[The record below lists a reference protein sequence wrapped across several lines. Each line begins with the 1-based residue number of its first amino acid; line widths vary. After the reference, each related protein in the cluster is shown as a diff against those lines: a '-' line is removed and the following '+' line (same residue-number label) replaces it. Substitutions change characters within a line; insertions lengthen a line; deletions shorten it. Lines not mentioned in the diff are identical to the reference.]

1 MLMTLIQKEIM
12 HHILSVRFVAL
23 LLMCVL
29 LIPLTLSINYRKYS
43 QNLVDYQESVK
54 RSQAE
59 AKENPPNAQ
68 DPNVEVSKLFLKPTP
83 LSVFANGLEEALP
96 TYLGMTRNGV
106 RQSSTGL
113 AQASLSY
120 ALGNLDFLFIVGTV
134 FSLLALL
141 FTFDAVAGEREAG
154 TLRINLSNSL
164 PRDVF
169 LWSKLI
175 GGYLVFVVPF
185 LVSFL
190 LGLLLLVWQGF
201 PLGEPN
207 IALPVLSL
215 TLISLLYIA
224 VFFAIGVVISTYLD
238 NAKTALIVAFTFWV
252 FAVLIAP
259 RGAFV
264 VAKLI
269 SPTRTEQAVYMA
281 KTTLRNNLSKGKDE
295 KIWKKMSEVMGS
307 GRGTMGTT
315 PGMGAHLS
323 INLSD
328 PETTKKMDEI
338 KRPINEEF
346 RLEFQNQSDKIDR
359 EYQREKDRQE
369 QIGETLSRIAPTSS
383 LIYTSMN
390 LTQTGKLKR
399 KLYFE
404 AGERY
409 YNQLDASYFS
419 EVSDDALGQ
428 LLQWGNRLTSKANGN
443 SESEAEKILPPP
455 TLTEPALSETL
466 AHSAIDVCLLGFFA
480 LAFTTGAFLKF
491 FRSDI

>member
-23 LLMCVL
+23 LLMCL
-29 LIPLTLSINYRKYS
+29 LLVPLTLSINYRRYS

-54 RSQAE
+54 REQTE
-59 AKENPPNAQ
+59 AKENPPNAS
-68 DPNVEVSKLFLKPTP
+68 DPNTEVSKLFLKPTP
-83 LSVFANGLEEALP
+83 LSVFANGLEDALP

-106 RQSSTGL
+106 RQGSAGVS
-113 AQASLSY
+113 QASVAY
-120 ALGNLDFLFIVGTV
+120 VLGNLDFLFIVGTV

-154 TLRINLSNSL
+154 TLRINLSNPL

-175 GGYLVFVVPF
+175 GGYIVFVVPF

-201 PLGEPN
+201 PLGELKV
-207 IALPVLSL
+207 ALPVLGL

-264 VAKLI
+264 VAKLVA
-269 SPTRTEQAVYMA
+269 PTRTQQAVYME
-281 KTTLRNNLSKGKDE
+281 KTVLRNNLTKDKDE
-295 KIWKKMSEVMGS
+295 KIMKKMTETFATNEGIVMSTNDAGFQ
-307 GRGTMGTT
+307 
-315 PGMGAHLS
+315 
-323 INLSD
+323 
-328 PETTKKMDEI
+328 
-338 KRPINEEF
+338 KRMADLRKPIEEQF
-346 RLEFQNQSDKIDR
+346 RLEFQNQTDKIDR
-359 EYQREKDRQE
+359 AYQREKDWQE
-369 QIGETLSRIAPTSS
+369 HVGETLSRIAPTSS
-383 LIYTSMN
+383 LTYIAMN

-399 KLYFE
+399 DSYFQT
-404 AGERY
+404 GERY
-409 YNQLDASYFS
+409 YSQLDDSYFS
-419 EVSDDALGQ
+419 EISDDALAQ
-428 LLQWGNRLTSKANGN
+428 IMQIATRMNDS
-443 SESEAEKILPPP
+443 SESETDKIPPPP
-455 TLTEPALSETL
+455 TLTEPSLSDTL
-466 AHSAIDVCLLGFFA
+466 RRSAVDVLLLGFFA
-480 LAFTTGAFLKF
+480 LAFTTVAFLKF